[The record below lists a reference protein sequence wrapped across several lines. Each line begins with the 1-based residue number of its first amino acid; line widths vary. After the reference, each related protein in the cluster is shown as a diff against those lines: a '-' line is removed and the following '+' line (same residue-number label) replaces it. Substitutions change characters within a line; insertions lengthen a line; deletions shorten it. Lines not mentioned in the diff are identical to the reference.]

1 MSFRRLRRLLL
12 LAVVAVCAYWYYKE
26 RPTFSGIIDSLTG
39 PVFKS
44 KAAVKE
50 SEHKRVVEE
59 AVPAVHAADEIRV
72 EFLRENMKYE
82 EVRRLL
88 GDPATIEESKQEGRV
103 RVRWFYPRAK
113 RVILFEE
120 GRVRSIT
127 VL

>member
-1 MSFRRLRRLLL
+1 MSFRRSRRLLL
-12 LAVVAVCAYWYYKE
+12 LALVGALAYWYYKE
-26 RPTFSGIIDSLTG
+26 RPTFSGMIDGLTRPIFG
-39 PVFKS
+39 S

-50 SEHKRVVEE
+50 SEYKRVVEE
-59 AVPAVHAADEIRV
+59 AAPAVAAAEEIPV
-72 EFLRENMKYE
+72 GFIKESMKYE

-88 GDPATIEESKQEGRV
+88 GDPARIEESQQEGRIQI
-103 RVRWFYPRAK
+103 RWFYPRAK